1 MVTMGGDFGAGVA
14 AGSPAAELM
23 GAFTFAYVQAGRIV
37 QHSNATTVLVGGG
50 AAEGD
55 GPERNVLKQA
65 KILRPTS
72 EAQFF
77 HMLSVWQMICHATG
91 LANALA
97 SGAFMLQV
105 VHEQIANFGLT
116 WQQAH
121 ELFLVY
127 LEAVELAPEAR
138 DLNLSNVY
146 NSGGQDMYRE
156 RALSR
161 AASFFVKSRP
171 NNFDKTSE
179 GNQGIFRGSDTP
191 SSSKCCLSFNLGKSH
206 PASSLLPNGTC
217 KFAHKCDQWVSQQ
230 ADGTKGGTCGSTKHG
245 RSKCDNPFKAAAK
258 VE

>member
-1 MVTMGGDFGAGVA
+1 MPTM
-14 AGSPAAELM
+14 P
-23 GAFTFAYVQAGRIV
+23 
-37 QHSNATTVLVGGG
+37 
-50 AAEGD
+50 
-55 GPERNVLKQA
+55 

-77 HMLSVWQMICHATG
+77 HMLSVWQMVCHATG

-105 VHEQIANFGLT
+105 VHEQMAHFGLT

-127 LEAVELAPEAR
+127 LEAIELAPEAR

-161 AASFFVKSRP
+161 AVAFFGKSRSGP
-171 NNFDKTSE
+171 GGHLTTTQD
-179 GNQGIFRGSDTP
+179 IFRGSDTP
-191 SSSKCCLSFNLGKSH
+191 SSTKCCISFNIGKSH

-230 ADGTKGGTCGSTKHG
+230 ADGTKGGICGSTKHG
-245 RSKCDNPFKAAAK
+245 RAKCDNPFKSTAK